1 MVRLLVSRLRAL
13 VNSLIFPLWTMLCV
27 TGALCIGALTRDAD
41 YFYRAQRGWA
51 RGLFRLCGIE
61 LEVSGSEHMDPEGA
75 YVIAA
80 NHGSYMDIPAL
91 FAALPKLPQFLA
103 KRELSR
109 IPFLG
114 AALRAGRHI
123 LVERGNH
130 ASAKTSLERSA
141 DHLKAGAAI
150 LIFPEGTRSTG
161 GGIGSFKTGAF
172 RLAKLGR
179 VAVLPVG
186 ITGTSQVLPK
196 HGRLIRPHRVSVRIG
211 PPLSADEVQQ
221 SSLAELSDRVRAT
234 VSTLSGKPLTGE
246 AAAAPRASLHAHEN
260 SA

>member
-1 MVRLLVSRLRAL
+1 MVSWLRAL

-27 TGALCIGALTRDAD
+27 TGALCLGLLKRDPD

-61 LEVSGSEHMDPEGA
+61 LEVSGSEHMHAEGA

-91 FAALPKLPQFLA
+91 FATLPKLPQFLA

-161 GGIGSFKTGAF
+161 GGIGGFKTGAF
-172 RLAKLGR
+172 RLAKLGH

-186 ITGTSQVLPK
+186 ISGTSQVLPK
-196 HGRLIRPHRVSVRIG
+196 HGRLIRPQRVSVRIG
-211 PPLSADEVQQ
+211 PAVSAEEVQQ
-221 SSLAELSDRVRAT
+221 LSLSELSERVRVT
-234 VSTLSGKPLTGE
+234 LSGLSGKPLVGE
-246 AAAAPRASLHAHEN
+246 PASALRASLHAHEN